1 VRATPIRQ
9 PVIATV
15 VALAAALVA
24 AAVLPGAAAAGPT
37 GPAGRAALAAVNALP
52 PTPNTAW
59 GLDPATGRLL
69 VTVSDAA
76 PTAGAARLLAV
87 ASRFGAHVLRTR
99 LPLTE
104 QDLTNPLAPADGV
117 LLGGDSINDAKI
129 ICSAGFNV
137 LQGGVRYLLTAGH
150 CTQGLP
156 SWTGVGP
163 SVVSAFPGTDY
174 GVIRDD
180 QATAPG
186 AVDRWDG
193 TAQPITGTATA
204 TVGEAVCASGQTTH
218 VTCGHVIAVGLT
230 VDYGDGNVVRGL
242 IETDVH
248 TDHGDSGG
256 ALFDGAIGLG
266 MVSGGDGTTDY
277 FQPLPPVLAAYGLVL
292 AP

>member
-1 VRATPIRQ
+1 M
-9 PVIATV
+9 
-15 VALAAALVA
+15 ALASALVA
-24 AAVLPGAAAAGPT
+24 AAILPGMATAGPT
-37 GPAGRAALAAVNALP
+37 LPTGRAALAAVNALP

-87 ASRFGAHVLRTR
+87 ASRFGANVVRTR

-104 QDLTNPLAPADGV
+104 QDLTDPLAPADGV

-156 SWTGVGP
+156 NWTGVGP
-163 SVVSAFPGTDY
+163 AVVSAFPGTDY

-193 TAQPITGTATA
+193 TTQPITGAAAA

-218 VTCGHVIAVGLT
+218 VTCGHVTAVGLT

-256 ALFDGAIGLG
+256 SLFDGAIGLG

-277 FQPLPPVLAAYGLVL
+277 FQPLPPVLAAYDLVL
-292 AP
+292 SP

>member
-1 VRATPIRQ
+1 MTVLVSAL
-9 PVIATV
+9 VV
-15 VALAAALVA
+15 VAL
-24 AAVLPGAAAAGPT
+24 LPGAAAAGPT
-37 GPAGRAALAAVNALP
+37 GPTGRAALAAVNALP
-52 PTPNTAW
+52 LTPNTAW
-59 GLDPATGRLL
+59 GLDPATGQLRL
-69 VTVSDAA
+69 TVSDAA
-76 PTAGAARLLAV
+76 PATGAARLLAV
-87 ASRFGAHVLRTR
+87 AGRFGAHVTRTR

-104 QDLTNPLAPADGV
+104 QDLLTPPAGV

-137 LQGGVRYLLTAGH
+137 QQGGVRYLLTAGH

-156 SWTGVGP
+156 AWTGVGP

-180 QATAPG
+180 QAIAPG

-193 TAQPITGTATA
+193 TTQPITTTATA
-204 TVGEAVCASGQTTH
+204 AVGEAVCASGQTTH
-218 VTCGHVIAVGLT
+218 VTCGHVTAVGLT

-256 ALFDGAIGLG
+256 SLFDGSIGLG

-277 FQPLPPVLAAYGLVL
+277 FQPLPPVLAAYGLEL